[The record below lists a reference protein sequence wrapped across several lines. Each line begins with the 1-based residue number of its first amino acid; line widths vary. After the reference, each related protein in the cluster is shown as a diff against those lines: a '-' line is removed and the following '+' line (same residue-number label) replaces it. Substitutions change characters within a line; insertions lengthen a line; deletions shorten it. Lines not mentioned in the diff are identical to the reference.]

1 MATIPKNISPKVIH
15 KSQNSIIK
23 GLFPWTFP
31 NRLHFTARK
40 AKNNLFTKLQNPL
53 APGNWAQLPM
63 HSHYG
68 KGKEHYWFP
77 AAFCFSSCSL
87 LSNKPSLSTFPV
99 NETQLTSN
107 IQMIIVQFSVYLK
120 SLSGSL
126 SLLHFLQGKETQT
139 SSTWGDNH
147 SILKAFL
154 YCRNTEKKCLQITY
168 HLLVKDWKVLFL

>member
-15 KSQNSIIK
+15 LSQNSIIK

-31 NRLHFTARK
+31 TRLHFTARK

-53 APGNWAQLPM
+53 APGNWARLPM
-63 HSHYG
+63 NSHYG

-87 LSNKPSLSTFPV
+87 LSNINLLYQPFLWMK
-99 NETQLTSN
+99 TQLTSN
-107 IQMIIVQFSVYLK
+107 IKQYPNDNSSIFSLFEKFVRFIIITTF
-120 SLSGSL
+120 
-126 SLLHFLQGKETQT
+126 FQGKETQT

-147 SILKAFL
+147 SNWRPFCIVTTQGKNV
-154 YCRNTEKKCLQITY
+154 CK
-168 HLLVKDWKVLFL
+168 